1 MEKMIIRAATEADI
15 PGICHVNR
23 GEEGPWADMESCSSW
38 VRNRIRLGFYVQAA
52 ELNGQVI
59 AHGEWSVSDERRW
72 KTFYLGQLQVD
83 PDFQFRGVGRRML
96 ADGINVARAAGCA
109 SISLIPEQD
118 TGSPKFYEKC
128 GLVRGRDILRCT
140 LAAESGPV
148 RGMRAAEAPLSIIKR
163 LPFMFGL
170 SQTSAY
176 HMWQVLNRRPEGEGR
191 MVDTL
196 LGDDFCMQIAGSN
209 RERQNAQLLVW
220 AEMERAAEMIRNAR
234 AFACELGYPGID
246 FYFFPEY
253 RALFPAG
260 STENRDYEMYMR
272 L

>member
-1 MEKMIIRAATEADI
+1 MEELIIRAATIADI

-23 GEEGPWADMESCSSW
+23 GEEGPWAEMESCAAW
-38 VRNRIRLGFYVQAA
+38 VVNRIRLGFYVQVA
-52 ELNGQVI
+52 ELDGRII
-59 AHGEWSVSDERRW
+59 AHGEWSLSDERRW

-83 PDFQFRGVGRRML
+83 PDFQFRGAGRRML
-96 ADGINVARAAGCA
+96 ADGIRVARAAGCD

-118 TGSPKFYEKC
+118 TGSQKFYEKC
-128 GLVRGRDILRCT
+128 GLARGNDILRCR
-140 LAAESGPV
+140 LGAEAGPV
-148 RGMRAAEAPLSIIKR
+148 QGERVSEAPQSVIKR

-191 MVDTL
+191 RVDTL
-196 LGDDFCMQIAGSN
+196 LGDGFCLQIAGFTRS
-209 RERQNAQLLVW
+209 RSAQLLVW
-220 AEMERAAEMIRNAR
+220 AERDSAAEMIRNAR
-234 AFACELGYPGID
+234 AFAWELGYPGVD

-253 RALFPAG
+253 RTLFPAG
-260 STENRDYEMYMR
+260 LTSTWDYEMYMR

>member
-1 MEKMIIRAATEADI
+1 MENIIIRVATEADI

-23 GEEGPWADMESCSSW
+23 GEEGPWAEMESCAAW
-38 VRNRIRLGFYVQAA
+38 VVNRIRLGFYVQVG
-52 ELNGQVI
+52 ELDGRIV
-59 AHGEWSVSDERRW
+59 AHGEWSLSDERRW

-83 PDFQFRGVGRRML
+83 PDFQFRGVGRKML
-96 ADGINVARAAGCA
+96 LDGIRAARAASCD

-118 TGSPKFYEKC
+118 TGSQKFYEKC
-128 GLVRGRDILRCT
+128 GLVRGEDILSCP
-140 LAAESGPV
+140 LSAESGPV
-148 RGMRAAEAPLSIIKR
+148 RGTRASEAPLSVIKR

-196 LGDDFCMQIAGSN
+196 LGDDFCMQLAGFS
-209 RERQNAQLLVW
+209 REKHNAQLLVW
-220 AEMERAAEMIRNAR
+220 AEKDSAAEMIRNAR
-234 AFACELGYPGID
+234 AFARELGYPGID
-246 FYFFPEY
+246 FFFFPEY
-253 RALFPAG
+253 RPLFPKEL
-260 STENRDYEMYMR
+260 TETWDYEMYMR